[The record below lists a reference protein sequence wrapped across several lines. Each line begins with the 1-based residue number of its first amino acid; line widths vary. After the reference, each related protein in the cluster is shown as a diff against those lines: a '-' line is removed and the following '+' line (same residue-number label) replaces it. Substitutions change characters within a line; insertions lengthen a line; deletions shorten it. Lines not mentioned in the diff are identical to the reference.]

1 MCACERII
9 IAGTHAHMLSLH
21 QLSTLS
27 ISLELHLHVE
37 TTSSGRVEQVSGTHV
52 NNIQLGTCY
61 VKIVIETAYYW
72 AFSAQLNKRQILT

>member
-1 MCACERII
+1 MCAS
-9 IAGTHAHMLSLH
+9 AGTHAHMLSLY

-52 NNIQLGTCY
+52 NNVWGPVTSRSLLKLFIT
-61 VKIVIETAYYW
+61 KH
-72 AFSAQLNKRQILT
+72 